1 MSNYTQ
7 DHRIGRLTTNLGEDA
22 LLLLAVTAEER
33 LSESYSVTIEAMS
46 QEAIDIQDL
55 LGTPV
60 GVTMTGGG
68 ENVDRDFGGIVWEYS
83 ELTGTKNNYRYQLV
97 LRPEVQFLTLNKRNR
112 IFQNRSVVDIVTA
125 LLPGAYRSDLN
136 GSYAALDYCVQ
147 YQESDFAFISRLMEY
162 EGIYYYY
169 EHYGTTATMVL
180 VDSANAHKDLTPAKV
195 AVDPYAHSRANAPLI
210 TLSGRRGLAPAKVTV
225 ADYDFEA
232 PTRALLDTHASSGS
246 DGDWSAEAEIYD
258 FPAKYTAASSGKG
271 QHYGSVWLDAHRR
284 RIARSFAEGQLFAA
298 AVGRRV
304 TIDAAD
310 TRLASASAEYLIV
323 GTRHQYQAHGYRS
336 GSDQEET
343 FDCAMELMPAD
354 MQYRPAMVT
363 PRPRI
368 LGPQTAVVVGPMG
381 EEIHTDKHGRIKVL
395 FHWDR
400 EGKKDDTAGCFI
412 RVMQS
417 GAGQGWGSFALPR
430 IGQEVVVSFLDG
442 DPDRPLVTGAVYN
455 ATNTPPETLPDNK
468 TQFGLKT
475 RITKGG
481 GGFNRLWFEDKKGS
495 EIVWFRAERDYK
507 VNIVNQDEERV
518 YDKGSRT
525 TTFKEGDT
533 TLTIIK
539 GKRTATIE
547 SDDTTTVKT
556 GNVSCTIEKG
566 DQTHL
571 VKLGKRTT
579 EIFGNET
586 LEVKTGNVSI
596 KVTAGKHA
604 TQAMQAIELTCGASK
619 VKMDP
624 ASITIESAMITID
637 AKAVLK
643 LKAGAMITTDGGAMH
658 MMKAGLVMIN

>member
-1 MSNYTQ
+1 MNNYTQ
-7 DHRIGRLTTNLGEDA
+7 DNRIGRMTTALGPDA
-22 LLLLAVTAEER
+22 LLLLGVVAEER
-33 LSESYSVTIEAMS
+33 LSESFTVTIDAFAAEPVAVH
-46 QEAIDIQDL
+46 DL
-55 LGTPV
+55 LGTAA
-60 GVTMTGGG
+60 GVTVDSGA
-68 ENVDRDFGGIVWEYS
+68 EAVDRDFAGVVWEYTDLGRF
-83 ELTGTKNNYRYQLV
+83 ENGWRYQLV
-97 LRPEVQFLTLNKRNR
+97 LRPETQFLTLNKRNR
-112 IFQNRSVVDIVTA
+112 IFQNKSVVEIVTSI
-125 LLPGAYRSDLN
+125 LPGAYRADLN

-147 YQESDFAFISRLMEY
+147 YQESDFAFVSRLMQY

-169 EHYGTTATMVL
+169 EHAGETATMVL
-180 VDSANAHKDLTPAKV
+180 VDDANAHKDLTPAV
-195 AVDPYAHSRANAPLI
+195 VGIAPPDQVRSDAPL
-210 TLSGRRGLAPAKVTV
+210 TSLVGRRGMAPARVTV

-232 PTRALLDTHASSGS
+232 PTRQLLDTHEGGGS
-246 DGDWSAEAEIYD
+246 DGAWAGDAEIYD
-258 FPAKYTAASSGKG
+258 FPAKYAAASSAKG
-271 QHYGSVWLDAHRR
+271 AHYGAMWLAAHRR
-284 RIARSFAEGQLFAA
+284 RMARSFAEGRLFAA
-298 AVGRRV
+298 ATGRRV
-304 TIDAAD
+304 TIDPAGDGAGERAD
-310 TRLASASAEYLIV
+310 YLIV
-323 GTRHQYQAHGYRS
+323 GTRHRYAAPLYRS
-336 GSDQEET
+336 GPADEET
-343 FDCAMELMPAD
+343 IDCAIELMPAAQ
-354 MQYRPAMVT
+354 QYRPALVT

-368 LGPQTAVVVGPMG
+368 LGPQTAVVVGPAG
-381 EEIHTDKHGRIKVL
+381 EEIHTDKHGRIKVQ
-395 FHWDR
+395 FFWDR

-412 RVMQS
+412 RVIQA

-507 VNIVNQDEERV
+507 VNIVNKDEERV

-533 TLTIIK
+533 TLTVTK

-547 SDDTTTVKT
+547 GDDTTTIRT

-566 DQTHL
+566 DQTHA

-624 ASITIESAMITID
+624 ASITIESAMVTID
-637 AKAVLK
+637 AKAILK
-643 LKAGAMITTDGGAMH
+643 LKAGAMITTDGGGMH